1 MLQYGLSCQRVWK
14 KANAMERR
22 HLESAAADYPY
33 LQGLWTIPLGIGIIV
48 AGISNLQSRPTEI
61 GAIVLILG
69 GLAIAGV
76 ASLLIGR
83 YYRDHYGSVTPTR
96 DRTIRQ
102 AVAIV
107 AWIAILFVGANQ
119 ALFWSSDGPRCIYA
133 SAFALATL
141 AYYAILVGL
150 RPHHVIIWGAVF
162 VAGLLPIWGGLG
174 ADRDPLAMIPLGIAT
189 IVSGLLD
196 QRVLARSL
204 AVPIGDRL
212 EGSRA
217 GR

>member
-1 MLQYGLSCQRVWK
+1 
-14 KANAMERR
+14 MERR

-48 AGISNLQSRPTEI
+48 AGISNLQSRPTGI
-61 GAIVLILG
+61 GAIALILG
-69 GLAIAGV
+69 GLGLAGGV
-76 ASLLIGR
+76 SLLIAR

-96 DRTIRQ
+96 DRVIRQ
-102 AVAIV
+102 AIAIG
-107 AWIAILFVGANQ
+107 AWIVVLFVGANE
-119 ALFWSSDGPRCIYA
+119 ALFWSPDGPQCIYV

-150 RPHHVIIWGAVF
+150 RPHHLVIWGAVF

-174 ADRDPLAMIPLGIAT
+174 VDRDALAMIPLGLVTIA
-189 IVSGLLD
+189 SGLLD

-204 AVPIGDRL
+204 AVPTGNRL
-212 EGSRA
+212 EGTHV
-217 GR
+217 GG